1 MCRLFGL
8 TAAPHRVH
16 ASFWL
21 LEAPDSMADQSHR
34 NADGT
39 GLGYFEPD
47 GRPVLDKEPVAA
59 YEDRAYTREA
69 RHVSSTTFVSHVRL
83 ASTGGRTREN
93 CHPFAMDGRIMAHN
107 GAVGDLPTLEAEL
120 GDALSKVHGDT
131 DSERMFALITARIA
145 ANGGDV
151 GAGIAEAAGWIADRL
166 PVYSINLILATA
178 GELWALR
185 YPETHEL
192 HVLLREAGGT
202 HGARPLHGQSAT
214 LRVHSEHLARH
225 PSVLVA
231 SEPLD
236 EHPDWRLL
244 ESGEL
249 IHVDGELQVRSR
261 QAIDHPPANPMQ
273 VSYLHPPSAQH

>member
-21 LEAPDSMADQSHR
+21 LEAPDSIADQSHR

-47 GRPVLDKEPVAA
+47 GAPVLDKEPVAA
-59 YEDRAYTREA
+59 YQDQAFGREA

-83 ASTGGRTREN
+83 ASTGGLTREN

-107 GAVGDLPTLEAEL
+107 GAIGDLPTLEAEL
-120 GDALSKVHGDT
+120 GDAVAMLHGDT

-151 GAGIAEAAGWIADRL
+151 GGAIADAAGWIAERL
-166 PVYSINLILATA
+166 PVYSINLILATPT
-178 GELWALR
+178 ELWALR
-185 YPETHEL
+185 YPETHRL
-192 HVLLREAGGT
+192 YVLMREAGGT
-202 HGARPLHGQSAT
+202 HGTRPMHGQSAT

-244 ESGEL
+244 DSGEL
-249 IHVDGELQVRSR
+249 LHVDGNLQVSSR
-261 QAIDHPPANPMQ
+261 QTLDQPPAQPMQ
-273 VSYLHPPSAQH
+273 VSYLHHPADQH

>member
-1 MCRLFGL
+1 
-8 TAAPHRVH
+8 
-16 ASFWL
+16 
-21 LEAPDSMADQSHR
+21 
-34 NADGT
+34 
-39 GLGYFEPD
+39 
-47 GRPVLDKEPVAA
+47 
-59 YEDRAYTREA
+59 
-69 RHVSSTTFVSHVRL
+69 
-83 ASTGGRTREN
+83 
-93 CHPFAMDGRIMAHN
+93 MAHN
-107 GAVGDLPTLEAEL
+107 GAIGDLPTLEAEL
-120 GDALSKVHGDT
+120 GDALGEVHGDT

-151 GAGIAEAAGWIADRL
+151 GAGIVDAAGWVADRL

-192 HVLLREAGGT
+192 YILLREAGGT
-202 HGARPLHGQSAT
+202 HGVRPLHGQSAT
-214 LRVHSEHLARH
+214 LRVYSEHLTRH

-249 IHVDGELQVRSR
+249 IHVDRDLHVSSR

-273 VSYLHPPSAQH
+273 VSYLHPPSAQR